1 MKSQNTLKNTGQG
14 AVENGEA
21 ISPFVIFQ
29 MPITKIREAVTA
41 NLGEKMSAVEDLQWA
56 FACNPAG
63 GGTAWALQNL
73 DGEKTGDGA
82 LRHYSWLARYEI
94 VLERTDGLI
103 QEGNAPP
110 DCASVDA
117 CVGVGKP
124 GGDCGACRFAQFGSG
139 PNGEGQACKQV
150 RQLFFL
156 RQENVLP
163 EIVNLPPSSLKPV
176 RQYLMRLAARAL
188 PCYSLITRIGLER
201 AQNPRGITYSRATFT
216 AGDSLLPDE
225 SERAKAYATM
235 LKPFLASVPFSSQF
249 LKDHLAEAGEII

>member
-41 NLGEKMSAVEDLQWA
+41 NLGEKMSAVDLQGIRV
-56 FACNPAG
+56 PAG

-73 DGEKTGDGA
+73 DGEKTEMELYGI
-82 LRHYSWLARYEI
+82 I
-94 VLERTDGLI
+94 VGWRDTRSYWSVPMD
-103 QEGNAPP
+103 QSEGNAPP

-139 PNGEGQACKQV
+139 PNGEAQACKQV

-216 AGDSLLPDE
+216 VGDSLLPDE

-235 LKPFLASVPFSSQF
+235 LKPFLASVPSALT